1 MSKRALFIGRF
12 QPFHLGHEWLI
23 RNKLDKGVPCLVAV
37 RDIEPDLNNPLHAK
51 ISAELIKKAFEGED
65 VEVIIIP
72 DIESVNWGRG
82 VGYETNEFAPPPDI
96 YNISATQ
103 IRKEINEGIE
113 DWKTKVNPKIHH
125 ALKIYLEA
133 NIKTYRFYKENGTT
147 WYADIPEW
155 TGSKEELMMVA
166 GADTM
171 LDVLSNRG
179 IEIDL
184 DISKKNFPGA
194 MSLELLRVGQNE
206 GGGYYRMMRNGHEIM
221 PELWLCD
228 VTKFV
233 FNGPMPE
240 VIYIRQHQEI

>member
-23 RNKLDKGVPCLVAV
+23 RNKLNKGIPCLVAV
-37 RDIEPDLNNPLHAK
+37 RDIEPDINNPLHAK

-103 IRKEINEGIE
+103 IRKEISEGIE
-113 DWKTKVNPKIHH
+113 DWKQKVNPKIHH

-133 NIKTYRFYKENGTT
+133 NIKTYRFYKENNKT

-155 TGSKEELMMVA
+155 TGTKEELMMVS
-166 GADTM
+166 GADVM
-171 LDVLSNRG
+171 LDVFAADSH
-179 IEIDL
+179 EIDL
-184 DISKKNFPGA
+184 DLSLKEFPGS
-194 MSLELLRVGQNE
+194 MKLELIKLGTGE
-206 GGGYYRMMRNGHEIM
+206 GGGYYSLISDGHIIM

-233 FNGPMPE
+233 FNSPMPDN
-240 VIYIRQHQEI
+240 IFIKKHQEI